1 MLLVLFVYICKKQSH
16 IMKFM
21 YLKILLISLLFT
33 SAALAQEGSVRIQ
46 KSAEIDRVLTLKKE
60 LNKEKEFIR
69 IQIFSGERLEAESTL
84 KGFKSDFPEQTVE
97 MKYET
102 PNYKIW
108 VGKFKTRLE
117 ADREL
122 RVVKKSYPAA
132 FRIIP

>member
-84 KGFKSDFPEQTVE
+84 KDFKSDFPEQTVE

>member
-1 MLLVLFVYICKKQSH
+1 MLLDLFVYICKKQSH

-84 KGFKSDFPEQTVE
+84 KKFKSDFPDQTVE

>member
-1 MLLVLFVYICKKQSH
+1 
-16 IMKFM
+16 MKFI
-21 YLKILLISLLFT
+21 YLKLFIISLLFT
-33 SAALAQEGSVRIQ
+33 GTAWAQDGSVSIQ
-46 KSAEIDRVLTLKKE
+46 KSAEIDRSLTLKKE
-60 LNKEKEFIR
+60 LNSEKEFIR
-69 IQIFSGERLEAESTL
+69 IQIFSGERDDAETVL
-84 KGFKSDFPEQTVE
+84 DGFKTDFPDQTVE

-108 VGKFKTRLE
+108 IGKFKTRLE

>member
-1 MLLVLFVYICKKQSH
+1 
-16 IMKFM
+16 MKFN
-21 YLKILLISLLFT
+21 YSKLFIVSLLFT

-46 KSAEIDRVLTLKKE
+46 KSGEIDRVLTLKKE

-108 VGKFKTRLE
+108 IGKFKTRLE